1 MSVRSDETSP
11 SLLARVR
18 DPCDD
23 ESWREFVG
31 IYDPL
36 LYRYARLRGLMHE
49 DAREVVQECMA
60 MLVRTMPGFEYSREK
75 GKFKNWLRRIADN
88 KVCDMFKRRRPV
100 GGNSKEF
107 TRPQQREASAG
118 QLWEEQWQRKHLR
131 YCLQEALSEVSPT
144 TRQAFELYVVAE
156 WPVERVTE
164 TLSLT
169 ADQVYAAKSRITQRL
184 KKKYV
189 QLMGHD
195 YAGRDSE

>member
-1 MSVRSDETSP
+1 MSVRSDKTSP

-18 DPCDD
+18 DPGDD
-23 ESWREFVG
+23 KSWREFVG

-36 LYRYARLRGLMHE
+36 VYRYARLRGLTHE
-49 DAREVVQECMA
+49 DARELVQECMTV
-60 MLVRTMPGFEYSREK
+60 LVRTMPGFEYSREK
-75 GKFKNWLRRIADN
+75 GKFKNWLRRLADN
-88 KVCDMFKRRRPV
+88 KICDMFKRRRPV
-100 GGNSKEF
+100 RGNSKDF
-107 TRPQQREASAG
+107 TRPQQREVSAS

-131 YCLQEALSEVSPT
+131 YCLQEALNEVCPT

-189 QLMGHD
+189 QLMGHK
-195 YAGRDSE
+195 YANRPSE